1 MLKSSCIDTIA
12 KTDIHSAFKRNG
24 LTIKLDGSEDYL
36 VSSRL
41 KASIWNEMKNFRTQL
56 LNSPHPATIK
66 KLDGKIIPPEGVRR
80 KLNGVADGIPP
91 DEEHEILGG
100 EPTDDEWDS
109 DESENESD
117 DETND
122 TEQLRNIQI
131 TDNVADN
138 ECASVDPEVEA
149 DLACLS
155 RIESMVSME
164 QKESSDNLLPFFIKI
179 EKALCKERQRDRDRE
194 KRKRKQQTQVA
205 SQSNNVDRSSGDRE
219 LDDHNLFDILNE

>member
-1 MLKSSCIDTIA
+1 M
-12 KTDIHSAFKRNG
+12 
-24 LTIKLDGSEDYL
+24 
-36 VSSRL
+36 
-41 KASIWNEMKNFRTQL
+41 
-56 LNSPHPATIK
+56 
-66 KLDGKIIPPEGVRR
+66 IPPEGVRR

-100 EPTDDEWDS
+100 ELTDDEWDS

-122 TEQLRNIQI
+122 TEQLRNTQI

-138 ECASVDPEVEA
+138 ECTSVDPEVEA

-164 QKESSDNLLPFFIKI
+164 KKESSDNLLPFFIKI
-179 EKALCKERQRDRDRE
+179 ENALCKERQRGRNRK

-205 SQSNNVDRSSGDRE
+205 SQSNNVVRSSSDRE

>member
-1 MLKSSCIDTIA
+1 MLKSSCGDTIA

-24 LTIKLDGSEDYL
+24 LTIKLDGSEDHL

-41 KASIWNEMKNFRTQL
+41 KDLIWDEMKNFRTQL

-66 KLDGKIIPPEGVRR
+66 KLEEEMIPPEGVKR
-80 KLNGVADGIPP
+80 KLNGVADGISP
-91 DEEHEILGG
+91 DEEHEILGR

-109 DESENESD
+109 DDSENESD

-122 TEQLRNIQI
+122 TEQLRNTQI

-138 ECASVDPEVEA
+138 ECTSVDPEVEA

-164 QKESSDNLLPFFIKI
+164 KKESSDNLLPFFIKTENAKKDREAEI
-179 EKALCKERQRDRDRE
+179 EKKERGSNKLKWHPKVTTLIE
-194 KRKRKQQTQVA
+194 VA
-205 SQSNNVDRSSGDRE
+205 VTE
-219 LDDHNLFDILNE
+219 NLMIITYLTFLMSDY

>member
-1 MLKSSCIDTIA
+1 MLKSSCSDTIA
-12 KTDIHSAFKRNG
+12 KIDIHSAFKRNG
-24 LTIKLDGSEDYL
+24 LTIKLDGSEYYL
-36 VSSRL
+36 VSSWL

-56 LNSPHPATIK
+56 LNSLHPATIK
-66 KLDGKIIPPEGVRR
+66 KLEEKIIPPEGVRR

-100 EPTDDEWDS
+100 EPTDNEWDS

-117 DETND
+117 HETND
-122 TEQLRNIQI
+122 TEQLRNTQI

-164 QKESSDNLLPFFIKI
+164 KKESSDNLVPLFIKI
-179 EKALCKERQRDRDRE
+179 ENALCKERQRGRNRE

-205 SQSNNVDRSSGDRE
+205 SQSNNVDRSSSDRE

>member
-80 KLNGVADGIPP
+80 RLNGVADGIPP

-155 RIESMVSME
+155 RIESMVSIE
-164 QKESSDNLLPFFIKI
+164 KKESSGNLLPLFIKI
-179 EKALCKERQRDRDRE
+179 ENALCKERQRGRNRE

-205 SQSNNVDRSSGDRE
+205 SQSNNVDRSSSDRE
-219 LDDHNLFDILNE
+219 LDDHNLFDILKE

>member
-41 KASIWNEMKNFRTQL
+41 KASIWNEMKNFHTQL

-80 KLNGVADGIPP
+80 KLNRVADGIPP

-155 RIESMVSME
+155 RIESMVSIE
-164 QKESSDNLLPFFIKI
+164 KKESSGNLLPLFIKI
-179 EKALCKERQRDRDRE
+179 ENALCKERQRGRNRE

-205 SQSNNVDRSSGDRE
+205 SQSNNVDRSSSDRE
-219 LDDHNLFDILNE
+219 LDDHNLFDILKE

>member
-41 KASIWNEMKNFRTQL
+41 KASIWNEMKNFHTQL

-155 RIESMVSME
+155 RIESMVSIE
-164 QKESSDNLLPFFIKI
+164 KKESSGNLLPLFIKI
-179 EKALCKERQRDRDRE
+179 ENALCKERQRGRNRE

-205 SQSNNVDRSSGDRE
+205 SQSNNVDRSSSDRE
-219 LDDHNLFDILNE
+219 LDDHNLFDILKE

>member
-36 VSSRL
+36 VSSWL

-56 LNSPHPATIK
+56 LNSLHPATIK
-66 KLDGKIIPPEGVRR
+66 KLEEKIIPPEGVRR

-100 EPTDDEWDS
+100 EPTDNEWDS

-117 DETND
+117 HETND
-122 TEQLRNIQI
+122 TEQLRNTQI
-131 TDNVADN
+131 TDNVVVGDDTDLLVLLLHHADTN
-138 ECASVDPEVEA
+138 SKELFLAPEPKQSSKKAEYGVLNSV
-149 DLACLS
+149 
-155 RIESMVSME
+155 
-164 QKESSDNLLPFFIKI
+164 
-179 EKALCKERQRDRDRE
+179 
-194 KRKRKQQTQVA
+194 KQ
-205 SQSNNVDRSSGDRE
+205 
-219 LDDHNLFDILNE
+219 F